1 VKKGA
6 VVLLLGAVLTA
17 GAALAGDAPKT
28 TAASSAKPAAAK
40 PEMAKGTITA
50 IDAAKKT
57 ITVKGASTWTFET
70 GSTTAF
76 VANKKAG
83 AWGDLKVG
91 EKVVVQFQSKGA
103 EHVATKIVVEG

>member
-17 GAALAGDAPKT
+17 GVALAGDAPKT
-28 TAASSAKPAAAK
+28 TAASAAKPAAK

-50 IDAAKKT
+50 IDDAKKT
-57 ITVKGASTWTFET
+57 ITVKGAATWTFET

-83 AWGDLKVG
+83 AWSDLKVG
-91 EKVVVQFQSKGA
+91 EKVAIQFQMKGA
-103 EHVATKIVVEG
+103 ERVATKVVVES